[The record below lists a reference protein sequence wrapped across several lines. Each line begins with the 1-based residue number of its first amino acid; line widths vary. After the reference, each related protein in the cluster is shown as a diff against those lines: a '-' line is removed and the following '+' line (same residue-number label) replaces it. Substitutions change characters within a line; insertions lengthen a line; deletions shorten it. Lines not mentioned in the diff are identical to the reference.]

1 MTTTANPVVTGYSD
15 LAAAYDAPAN
25 LRSCWGMSTDEIVG
39 VDKFSGYPEAVL
51 HVTKVGDFLAPNL
64 EAILQLSPDIAVLD
78 DVQSGLVPKL
88 QAQFDEAYVDIRQF
102 TFEDWN
108 QHRSL
113 AVAMTQAD
121 KGYLLQESAT
131 DSLQA

>member
-1 MTTTANPVVTGYSD
+1 MARLGSF
-15 LAAAYDAPAN
+15 L
-25 LRSCWGMSTDEIVG
+25 VG
-39 VDKFSGYPEAVL
+39 
-51 HVTKVGDFLAPNL
+51 
-64 EAILQLSPDIAVLD
+64 IAVGGAAVFTGLKYHVVRAND
-78 DVQSGLVPKL
+78 GVHLVPKL
-88 QAQFDEAYVDIRQF
+88 QAQFDEAYVDIRKF

-131 DSLQA
+131 DSLRRSVDSVLEGLGNFRGQPATPPNNNGPWPNWQGS